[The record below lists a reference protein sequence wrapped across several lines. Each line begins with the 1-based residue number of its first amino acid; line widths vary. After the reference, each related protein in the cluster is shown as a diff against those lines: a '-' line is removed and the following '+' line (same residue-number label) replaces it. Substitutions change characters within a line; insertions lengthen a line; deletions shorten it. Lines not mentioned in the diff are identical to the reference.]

1 MLRKML
7 SLGALV
13 VVAVTFGVGN
23 AAAKPDKPG
32 KPGKPGNGATPSGF
46 SDGRYAGFGN
56 SEGFSDGRV

>member
-1 MLRKML
+1 MLRKMF

-23 AAAKPDKPG
+23 AAAKPG
-32 KPGKPGNGATPSGF
+32 KPAKPGNNAAPAGF

-56 SEGFSDGRV
+56 TEGFSDGRI